1 MMPKF
6 LAPALR
12 ILVTGLLVI
21 LAIRYV
27 DSTKVLEA
35 LGRMDVGHL
44 ALLLVASWVGQLACA
59 QRWRLF
65 ALSLGMKG
73 SYFTFLKMY
82 FVGMIFNA
90 GLPSLVGGDVVKAY
104 LVSNRTGNPFKYG
117 LASVLQDRAAGL
129 ISLLAYGSAAV
140 LLVPLTWHGIP
151 LWLVYLLIWIGVIS
165 GLALAWKGERIYQ
178 PWLNPQS
185 KSLFQKILQ
194 LIADF
199 HQALLQMRLTRAAV
213 LQICAIS
220 MFNSGLVLWVF
231 QQVSVAA
238 GRPVGLL
245 GFSVLFPVISVITL
259 LPVSI
264 HGLGLREWAYVE
276 GLALLN
282 VSADLALTIAL
293 VSSAL
298 MIATDLAGIFFLG
311 IRVQGSGVRGS
322 E

>member
-1 MMPKF
+1 MRPKF

-12 ILVTGLLVI
+12 ILVTALLVI

-27 DSTKVLEA
+27 DATKVSQA
-35 LGRMDVGHL
+35 LGRMEVGRL

-104 LVSNRTGNPFKYG
+104 LVSRRTGNPFKFG

-129 ISLLAYGSAAV
+129 ISLLAYGSVAV
-140 LLVPLTWHGIP
+140 LLAPLTWRGVA
-151 LWLVYLLIWIGVIS
+151 LWLVYLIIWAGVLS
-165 GLALAWKGERIYQ
+165 GLALAWKGEWIYQ

-185 KSLFQKILQ
+185 KSWFQKTLQ

-199 HQALLQMRLTRAAV
+199 HQALIQMRLSRAAV
-213 LQICAIS
+213 IQICAIS

-231 QQVSVAA
+231 QQVSVAFDQ
-238 GRPVGLL
+238 PVGLL
-245 GFSVLFPVISVITL
+245 GFSVLFPVISLITL

-293 VSSAL
+293 ASSAL
-298 MIATDLAGIFFLG
+298 MIVTDLAGVFFLPTMP
-311 IRVQGSGVRGS
+311 IRQVRIDD
-322 E
+322 

>member
-12 ILVTGLLVI
+12 ILVTALLI
-21 LAIRYV
+21 LLAIHYV
-27 DSTKVLEA
+27 DATKVSEA
-35 LGRMDVGHL
+35 LGRMEVGHL
-44 ALLLVASWVGQLACA
+44 ALLLVASWIGQLACA

-104 LVSNRTGNPFKYG
+104 LVSRRAACHFKYG
-117 LASVLQDRAAGL
+117 LASVLLDRAAGL

-140 LLVPLTWHGIP
+140 LLVPLTWRGIP
-151 LWLVYLLIWIGVIS
+151 LWFVYLIIWAGVLS

-178 PWLNPQS
+178 PWLNPKS
-185 KSLFQKILQ
+185 KSWFQKIFQ
-194 LIADF
+194 LISDF
-199 HQALLQMRLTRAAV
+199 HQALLQMRLSRGTA

-231 QQVSVAA
+231 QQVSVAFNQ
-238 GRPVGLL
+238 PVGLL

-282 VSADLALTIAL
+282 IPPELALTLAL
-293 VSSAL
+293 ASSAL
-298 MIATDLAGIFFLG
+298 MIVTDLAGVFFLPTMP
-311 IRVQGSGVRGS
+311 IRSR
-322 E
+322 EIR